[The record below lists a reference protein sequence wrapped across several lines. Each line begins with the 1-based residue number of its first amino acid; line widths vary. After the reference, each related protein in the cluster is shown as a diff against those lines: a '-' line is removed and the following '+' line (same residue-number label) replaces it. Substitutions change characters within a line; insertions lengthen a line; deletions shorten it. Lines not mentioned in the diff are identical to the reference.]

1 MNKITKNFLLFTV
14 CLSLVLVDGEPVYSQ
29 NDLSIVKVA
38 TERPARSPN
47 QVRNV
52 NNDFSFN
59 KSFNNGRQDD
69 ERLTA
74 ELGGDDIAN
83 PFKAGQ
89 WPRKL
94 IAAIDL
100 DVRERKNAPKGIAGE
115 LLETEQN
122 VWSKF
127 APELKVYAWVAPEI
141 RFQPLYFEDV
151 ALERYGQTSGERK
164 ELISSTANFFTSAFL
179 LPYHMQQDAPTGFDY
194 PLGFCRP
201 GDVAPWTKKRQLFPR

>member
-1 MNKITKNFLLFTV
+1 MNKITINFLLFTA
-14 CLSLVLVDGEPVYSQ
+14 CLSLVLLFGGRVYSQ

-38 TERPARSPN
+38 TEGPARSPN

-52 NNDFSFN
+52 KNDFSFI
-59 KSFNNGRQDD
+59 KSFNIGRQDD
-69 ERLTA
+69 ESLTA
-74 ELGGDDIAN
+74 ELGEDDNAN
-83 PFKAGQ
+83 PYKAGQ

-94 IAAIDL
+94 IADIDL
-100 DVRERKNAPKGIAGE
+100 DVRERKNAPKGIAGG
-115 LLETEQN
+115 LLEIEQN

-151 ALERYGQTSGERK
+151 ALERYGQTSSERK

-179 LPYHMQQDAPTGFDY
+179 LPYHMRRDAPLVSDY

-201 GDVAPWTKKRQLFPR
+201 GDVAPWTKQRRLFPR